1 MRFFDILDRETIRL
15 SRMVSPIGLLGLIA
29 VIFATMSDILMRW
42 LFTKPITGVR
52 DASSLF
58 LAVIIV
64 SFFPICLAQGGN
76 IAFRFLGNM
85 LGPRWRDVLEAFG
98 NLVTLLV
105 FVAIAWQIWGYADY
119 LAANRETTWVLGWPV
134 APWWR
139 GVVIILAFCVVVEFF
154 IIRKFLISASSG
166 KKPEKLKN
174 PFTPA

>member
-1 MRFFDILDRETIRL
+1 MRLFEIIDRETIRL
-15 SRMVSPIGLLGLIA
+15 SRMVSLIGLLGLMA
-29 VIFATMSDILMRW
+29 VIFATMADILMRW
-42 LFTKPITGVR
+42 FFNKPITGVR

-76 IAFRFLGNM
+76 IAFHFFGNM
-85 LGPRWRDVLEAFG
+85 LGPRCRDLLEAFG

-119 LAANRETTWVLGWPV
+119 LAENRETTWVLGWPV

-139 GVVIILAFCVVVEFF
+139 GVFIILAFCVVVEFVV
-154 IIRKFLISASSG
+154 IRKLLISVLSR
-166 KKPEKLKN
+166 KN
-174 PFTPA
+174 S